1 MVVSIVA
8 LKHTELKGGIMR
20 QLILVSLSVVFALFG
35 LSSKG
40 DSQTIKIG
48 AVVPLTGR
56 YAALGGQV
64 KTGYEIA
71 VRHINAAGGV
81 TAGGQK
87 LQIELTMLDD
97 ESDPTKTVARLETL
111 ASQGVVAYLGGAGS
125 DLHAAASSIAD
136 KNKIPYLGVAFAFYG
151 IHQQGLR
158 YLFSPFPKSPDLTK
172 ETFVFLDAMIPAAQR
187 PRKVA
192 LFLERTDWGK
202 EMGSLWASTAKKHG
216 YQIVA
221 SGEYAPG
228 SKDFSDVILK
238 AKTAGAETVL
248 ALPSPPDGM
257 TIVKQMKELDFN
269 TKVNLF
275 IRAADPPVWSQNLS
289 KDGDYVLL
297 SPGWHFAARYP
308 KVREL
313 NDEHQKLFKR
323 PADPLVGPS
332 YACLQI
338 IADALTRAK
347 TLDRDKL
354 RDALAATK
362 MTTVVGPVR
371 FRSDGTG
378 EVKVFF
384 QQWLKGKQELVW
396 PKEFATATFGYPAP
410 PLSQR

>member
-1 MVVSIVA
+1 M
-8 LKHTELKGGIMR
+8 KRNM
-20 QLILVSLSVVFALFG
+20 LVSLYLMLAL
-35 LSSKG
+35 LVSSSHAN
-40 DSQTIKIG
+40 SQTIKIG

-56 YAALGGQV
+56 YAALGSQV

-81 TAGGQK
+81 PVAGKK
-87 LQIELTMLDD
+87 LQIDLTMLDD

-111 ASQGVVAYLGGAGS
+111 ATQGVVAYLGGAGS
-125 DLHAAASSIAD
+125 DLHAAASSIGD
-136 KNKIPYLGVAFAFYG
+136 KNKTPYLGVAFAFHG

-158 YLFSPFPKSPDLTK
+158 YLFSPFPKSPDLTR
-172 ETFVFLDAMIPAAQR
+172 ETFVFLDAAIPAAQR

-202 EMGSLWASTAKKHG
+202 EMGSLWQSAAKKHG

-228 SKDFSDVILK
+228 SKDFSDLILK
-238 AKTAGAETVL
+238 AKSAAAETVL

-313 NDEHQKLFKR
+313 NDEHQKLLKR

-332 YACLQI
+332 YACLEI
-338 IADALTRAK
+338 LADAVTRAK
-347 TLDRDKL
+347 TLDREKL
-354 RDALAATK
+354 RDAVAATK

-371 FRSDGTG
+371 FRPDGTG

-396 PKEFATATFGYPAP
+396 PKEFATANFGYPAP
-410 PLSQR
+410 PFSQR